1 MDDRRKEQRSRM
13 LRGGRIL
20 LHRKSS
26 VISCTVR
33 NLSREG
39 ACLQVST
46 VVGIPV
52 EFDLAVDGEEQTYP
66 CRVVWQSETRMG
78 VAFKAALG
86 HGGDTALEPGHAPAA
101 IRDHVAHEP
110 PGDLMRSEMLRL
122 RAALDHVKFGVVLLD
137 PEMRAQFI
145 NRAFRRM
152 WRLSDAKAESKP
164 AFVALMYHGRDNRAY
179 DVSEEDLDAYVAE
192 RVAHVKV
199 GDPTPRDLRLA
210 NGEVVRFQCIMLPDG
225 GRMLSYTF
233 ITDVVHQR
241 DELDALRGA
250 LDNIDQGV
258 MLLDDQLN
266 ARFMNR
272 VVRDMWGVSNEQA
285 ARNIPFLEL
294 VHETRL
300 SKAYAV
306 PPEQLDDFIQ
316 TRLASIRRG
325 DPDPVDLPLS
335 DGRIARAQCT
345 ALPGGGRMLIY
356 SDVSDLVR
364 NAATLEH
371 LATIDGMSGTYN
383 RRHFQLLAEAEW
395 SRFQRYHR
403 PLSLMVFDIDNFKQ
417 INDQFG
423 HDAGDRVI
431 ARLADLCRES
441 KRTPDILARLGGD
454 EFALL
459 LPETEL
465 AQAAIVAERLRA
477 AVEASPLIIDNSS
490 IAMTVS
496 IGIAASRLSQPNFD
510 ALMKA
515 ADQALYRCKA
525 RGRNQIAIAMPEQS
539 TDLKSAAE

>member
-1 MDDRRKEQRSRM
+1 
-13 LRGGRIL
+13 
-20 LHRKSS
+20 
-26 VISCTVR
+26 
-33 NLSREG
+33 
-39 ACLQVST
+39 
-46 VVGIPV
+46 
-52 EFDLAVDGEEQTYP
+52 
-66 CRVVWQSETRMG
+66 
-78 VAFKAALG
+78 
-86 HGGDTALEPGHAPAA
+86 
-101 IRDHVAHEP
+101 
-110 PGDLMRSEMLRL
+110 
-122 RAALDHVKFGVVLLD
+122 
-137 PEMRAQFI
+137 
-145 NRAFRRM
+145 
-152 WRLSDAKAESKP
+152 
-164 AFVALMYHGRDNRAY
+164 
-179 DVSEEDLDAYVAE
+179 
-192 RVAHVKV
+192 
-199 GDPTPRDLRLA
+199 
-210 NGEVVRFQCIMLPDG
+210 
-225 GRMLSYTF
+225 
-233 ITDVVHQR
+233 
-241 DELDALRGA
+241 
-250 LDNIDQGV
+250 
-258 MLLDDQLN
+258 
-266 ARFMNR
+266 
-272 VVRDMWGVSNEQA
+272 
-285 ARNIPFLEL
+285 
-294 VHETRL
+294 
-300 SKAYAV
+300 
-306 PPEQLDDFIQ
+306 
-316 TRLASIRRG
+316 
-325 DPDPVDLPLS
+325 
-335 DGRIARAQCT
+335 

-525 RGRNQIAIAMPEQS
+525 RGRNHIAIAMPEQS